1 MEDPH
6 AAPAEAE
13 PPAELPLDAMA
24 AALTGEPGFALLD
37 SFVDPA
43 AVVRLRACADLRAIR
58 GEFRPAAIGAAKV
71 RRAEVRGDDTCWL
84 SEPLFPAERAVLA
97 RLERL
102 RLGLNERLL
111 LGLFDVEA
119 HYARYPPGA
128 GYAAHVDQP
137 EGSTARR
144 LTFVLYMNPDWN
156 AAAGGELRMYRDGR
170 PVADIEPRGGRL
182 VCFLTEGTLHEVLP
196 ARRARW
202 SLTGWFRCRDL

>member
-1 MEDPH
+1 MEESH

-71 RRAEVRGDDTCWL
+71 RRAEFEERGRTGWK
-84 SEPLFPAERAVLA
+84 RTAVP
-97 RLERL
+97 
-102 RLGLNERLL
+102 GLNVPCLRGSSDCGGTRTRRTPV

-119 HYARYPPGA
+119 HYARYPPGS

-137 EGSTARR
+137 EGSGA
-144 LTFVLYMNPDWN
+144 P
-156 AAAGGELRMYRDGR
+156 
-170 PVADIEPRGGRL
+170 
-182 VCFLTEGTLHEVLP
+182 
-196 ARRARW
+196 
-202 SLTGWFRCRDL
+202 